1 MCKLTIEKTIVSF
14 FMRKSFNGLV
24 KVSAIR
30 YNDYYTKSGEHLK
43 DDKR

>member
-1 MCKLTIEKTIVSF
+1 
-14 FMRKSFNGLV
+14 MRKSFNGIV